1 MGTGVG
7 MADVGMQ
14 PKGKTKGYGRPGRPP
29 QHWGGANLNQKRK
42 HNNDSSDDELE
53 YLSGQPS
60 ESSCCYVLTATDV

>member
-1 MGTGVG
+1 

-42 HNNDSSDDELE
+42 HNNDSSDDDLE
-53 YLSGQPS
+53 YLSGQPA
-60 ESSCCYVLTATDV
+60 SCCYDLTATDM